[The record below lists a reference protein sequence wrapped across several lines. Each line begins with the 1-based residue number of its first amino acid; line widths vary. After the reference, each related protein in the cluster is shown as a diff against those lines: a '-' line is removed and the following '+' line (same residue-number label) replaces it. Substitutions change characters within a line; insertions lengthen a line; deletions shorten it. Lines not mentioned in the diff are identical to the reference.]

1 MNKNMSLKNYSLKF
15 NLTIWYMII
24 LFFVLIFFSS
34 ILYFYLEDQLHEEVN
49 NILQMEIEGIE
60 NKIKNIDQSNNSYL
74 NNIISST
81 NKENFKLLFF
91 DSQGNLEAGNLERNS
106 NLEFLAEDIKKMN
119 DFKILEYN
127 DEEWA
132 FMSKD
137 YYITEGEKVGYFGL
151 AYSLA
156 KENNMLN
163 NLMLILFISIPIT
176 LILASGGGYFLAKR
190 ALNAIDTI
198 SSTAEKISQNNMS
211 QRIKI
216 SEGRGDEVGRLI
228 KTLNNLLDRLES
240 SFYRQKQ
247 FNADVSHELRTP
259 ISVIKAQIDES
270 LDLENKLTFDQKD
283 ALLTIK
289 KQIDQMNNLISQM
302 LILAKADEN
311 SFELD
316 KEEFELNIVVD
327 TVIEEMDNL
336 AIEKDISILKE
347 IEARENFKI
356 KADLSLITQLLLN
369 LIENAIKY
377 TQPSGKII
385 VRLSKSNDYYQL
397 NIIDNG
403 IGIAEEDISNIFK
416 RFYRVD
422 KSRSRE
428 YGGTGLGLA
437 ICNWIVNIHDGE
449 IKVNSSLEAGSD
461 FSIILPN
468 N

>member
-1 MNKNMSLKNYSLKF
+1 
-15 NLTIWYMII
+15 
-24 LFFVLIFFSS
+24 
-34 ILYFYLEDQLHEEVN
+34 
-49 NILQMEIEGIE
+49 
-60 NKIKNIDQSNNSYL
+60 
-74 NNIISST
+74 
-81 NKENFKLLFF
+81 
-91 DSQGNLEAGNLERNS
+91 
-106 NLEFLAEDIKKMN
+106 
-119 DFKILEYN
+119 
-127 DEEWA
+127 
-132 FMSKD
+132 
-137 YYITEGEKVGYFGL
+137 
-151 AYSLA
+151 
-156 KENNMLN
+156 
-163 NLMLILFISIPIT
+163 MLILFISIPIT

>member
-1 MNKNMSLKNYSLKF
+1 M
-15 NLTIWYMII
+15 
-24 LFFVLIFFSS
+24 FSS
-34 ILYFYLEDQLHEEVN
+34 QSTETDKTELVIFLTPKIVGVPTESDQAEETS
-49 NILQMEIEGIE
+49 
-60 NKIKNIDQSNNSYL
+60 KS
-74 NNIISST
+74 
-81 NKENFKLLFF
+81 F
-91 DSQGNLEAGNLERNS
+91 DYQVQDGDSVWSIGNL
-106 NLEFLAEDIKKMN
+106 FDIS
-119 DFKILEYN
+119 FAKILEYN
-127 DEEWA
+127 DEKWA

-137 YYITEGEKVGYFGL
+137 YYITEGEKAGYFGL

-385 VRLSKSNDYYQL
+385 VMLSKSNDYYQL